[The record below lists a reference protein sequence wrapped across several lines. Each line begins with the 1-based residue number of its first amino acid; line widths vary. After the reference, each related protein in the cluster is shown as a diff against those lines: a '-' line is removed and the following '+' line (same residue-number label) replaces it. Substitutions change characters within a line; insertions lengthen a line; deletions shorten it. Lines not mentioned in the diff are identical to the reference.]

1 LVQGSTEG
9 KRLNRLDL
17 SNGMR
22 LAPLTN
28 VTDDSRTMLCAGLAT
43 RRPVTS
49 LAGTS
54 DLPVIKALPPVL

>member
-1 LVQGSTEG
+1 
-9 KRLNRLDL
+9 
-17 SNGMR
+17 MR

-49 LAGTS
+49 RAGTS